1 MYPMKNGQW
10 IFFAVL
16 VSLVSCR
23 KSSHSSRDLADPT
36 VYADTVFS
44 QEYHEAYALNN
55 GSDNNV
61 RSIAIDHDDNVWIAT
76 QNGVFRKNKRE
87 RVWFPMLPKEEQG
100 PSFDVEA
107 DQQSVWISTWNAVF
121 QFRDGNLYKIPGAKS
136 PISSLC
142 ISAEGVYALGPTG
155 TWLFSGEK
163 WEQKNFKIA
172 RSIRDA

>member
-1 MYPMKNGQW
+1 MKNGQW

-23 KSSHSSRDLADPT
+23 ESSHSSRDLADPT

-76 QNGVFRKNKRE
+76 KNGVLRKNN
-87 RVWFPMLPKEEQG
+87 PGLCT
-100 PSFDVEA
+100 SALTFD
-107 DQQSVWISTWNAVF
+107 
-121 QFRDGNLYKIPGAKS
+121 L
-136 PISSLC
+136 
-142 ISAEGVYALGPTG
+142 ALGT
-155 TWLFSGEK
+155 TNSFSAQFLNIVSG
-163 WEQKNFKIA
+163 I
-172 RSIRDA
+172 